1 MTTHA
6 MNRGNTMRRLA
17 SLAIFATV
25 AISSASF
32 SFADGEKV
40 KIADLNWT
48 GPQAVAHILEVVI
61 KGPLG
66 SEAEIVKGLSDQSV
80 IAAGMDKGD
89 GTVDVWTELWLPN
102 QQALWD
108 KYIEGTKT
116 IVHNDNPYK
125 GVEGIFVPSYM
136 ADKVKSVEDLKKP
149 EVAALF
155 DAEGTGKGQYFPG
168 DAAWKSSKVWQVKF
182 KDYGLSDLWAPKLVS
197 DDVFKSQLKA
207 AYADKKPILFY
218 YWTPEWLF
226 AAYDLTRVEEPAYSE
241 GCIDLKLD
249 EEDWL
254 NASKFSCASPD
265 ASVYVAYAKS
275 LETRNPA
282 VACFLKQIRFEPA
295 MMSDWILKIGRD
307 QVDPHEFAETWV
319 KDNPDK
325 VNEWIKGCK
334 A

>member
-1 MTTHA
+1 MKPLRTIA
-6 MNRGNTMRRLA
+6 LLA
-17 SLAIFATV
+17 ALAV
-25 AISSASF
+25 SSASAAL
-32 SFADGEKV
+32 ADGDKV
-40 KIADLNWT
+40 KISDLNWT
-48 GPQAVAHILEVVI
+48 GPQAVAHVLEAVI

-66 SEAEIVKGLSDQSV
+66 SDAEIVKGLSDQSV

-108 KYIEGTKT
+108 KYIAGTKT
-116 IVHNDNPYK
+116 ILHNDNPYK

-136 ADKVKSVEDLKKP
+136 ADKVKSVDDLKKP
-149 EVAALF
+149 EIAALF

-168 DAAWKSSKVWQVKF
+168 DAGWKAAKVWQVKF
-182 KDYGLSDLWAPKLVS
+182 KDYGLSDLWTPKLVS

-207 AYADKKPILFY
+207 AYAEKKPILFY

-226 AAYDLTRVEEPAYSE
+226 AAYDLTRVEEPQYKD
-241 GCIDLKLD
+241 GCVDLKLD

-254 NASKFSCASPD
+254 NASHYPCASPD

-282 VACFLKQIRFEPA
+282 AACFLKQVRFDPA
-295 MMSDWILKIGRD
+295 LMSNWILAIGRD
-307 QVDPHEFAETWV
+307 KADPQEFAEKWV
-319 KDNPDK
+319 KDNPDT
-325 VNEWIKGCK
+325 VNAWIKGCK
-334 A
+334 S

>member
-116 IVHNDNPYK
+116 IIHNDNPYK

-149 EVAALF
+149 EIAALF